1 MILCAQVMI
10 PAYPEED
17 VDAASNSGILDE
29 EDDLRSNMEEGKLRN
44 PFLYFLISLFQL
56 VVQGTSSYCS
66 FATSIL
72 RPFHQWCS

>member
-1 MILCAQVMI
+1 MSYDKIILCAQVMI

-44 PFLYFLISLFQL
+44 QFVNWTF
-56 VVQGTSSYCS
+56 
-66 FATSIL
+66 
-72 RPFHQWCS
+72 

>member
-1 MILCAQVMI
+1 MSNDNIILCAPQVMI

-44 PFLYFLISLFQL
+44 PF
-56 VVQGTSSYCS
+56 VN
-66 FATSIL
+66 
-72 RPFHQWCS
+72 